1 MIRLENAL
9 NKKSSANEETDWVD
23 KEEDQS
29 IDDKFVQSNVKGF
42 LQQWMICRRN

>member
-9 NKKSSANEETDWVD
+9 NKKSSAHEEADWVD

-29 IDDKFVQSNVKGF
+29 IDDKFV
-42 LQQWMICRRN
+42 